1 MCLTKS
7 FVWSQLKNIYS
18 TSLCHSLVQ
27 LVCYSAKH
35 SPFTIHHSLKKF
47 LAIYSLFTIHHSLAF
62 AQSDVNR
69 VLKEVE
75 ANNKAIQ
82 SNKKYW
88 EARKAE
94 YKTGLTPYDPQV
106 EYDYLFG
113 TPVGAGNQRDFSVT
127 QRLDFPTTYKRK
139 RELSRQQI
147 TQTELQQKVY
157 RQNILLQAKLVT
169 LQIIY
174 LNKKHAELNRRLA
187 NTQQLVQDYQKK
199 LDKGDVIILDV
210 NKAKLQLLNINN
222 EVALNNNEI
231 QVARTRL
238 TELNG
243 GQSIQVSDTN
253 YPITNDVPDFETLD
267 SLIEAND
274 PILKVYEQEKEI
286 MQRQIGV
293 QKSLN
298 LPKIETGY
306 HSQGI
311 LGQSYKGIHAG
322 ITIPLWENKNRL
334 KAAQANLEYANA
346 NAQTHI
352 IEHRLENKSYYD
364 QLAVRLKA
372 MQEYKDLFATL
383 NNTELLNKSLR
394 LGQITIIQYFLDE
407 SYYFSAYDKYLQ
419 MEWEY
424 QQAIARLYKYQ
435 L

>member
-1 MCLTKS
+1 MLLNSK
-7 FVWSQLKNIYS
+7 FKIQHS
-18 TSLCHSLVQ
+18 TLL
-27 LVCYSAKH
+27 L
-35 SPFTIHHSLKKF
+35 F
-47 LAIYSLFTIHHSLAF
+47 SLFTIHNSQS
-62 AQSDVNR
+62 QSDVNR

-82 SNKKYW
+82 SNIKYW

-147 TQTELQQKVY
+147 TQTEQQQKVY
-157 RQNILLQAKLVT
+157 RQDILLQAKLVT

-174 LNKKHAELNRRLA
+174 LNKKHAELTRRLA

-243 GQSIQVSDTN
+243 GQSIQVSDTT
-253 YPITNDVPDFETLD
+253 YPINNDVPDFETLD

-352 IEHRLENKSYYD
+352 IEHRLENKGYYD

-372 MQEYKDLFATL
+372 MQEYKDLFAIL

>member
-1 MCLTKS
+1 
-7 FVWSQLKNIYS
+7 
-18 TSLCHSLVQ
+18 
-27 LVCYSAKH
+27 
-35 SPFTIHHSLKKF
+35 
-47 LAIYSLFTIHHSLAF
+47 
-62 AQSDVNR
+62 
-69 VLKEVE
+69 
-75 ANNKAIQ
+75 
-82 SNKKYW
+82 
-88 EARKAE
+88 
-94 YKTGLTPYDPQV
+94 
-106 EYDYLFG
+106 
-113 TPVGAGNQRDFSVT
+113 
-127 QRLDFPTTYKRK
+127 
-139 RELSRQQI
+139 
-147 TQTELQQKVY
+147 
-157 RQNILLQAKLVT
+157 
-169 LQIIY
+169 
-174 LNKKHAELNRRLA
+174 
-187 NTQQLVQDYQKK
+187 
-199 LDKGDVIILDV
+199 
-210 NKAKLQLLNINN
+210 LLNINN

-286 MQRQIGV
+286 MQRQIEV

-352 IEHRLENKSYYD
+352 IEHRLENKGYYD

-407 SYYFSAYDKYLQ
+407 SFYFSAYDKYLQ

-424 QQAIARLYKYQ
+424 HQAIARLYKYQ